1 MTLRAFWQDSYLLNH
16 NMRGQLNLIQRF
28 FGAIIYYCLRFEF
41 LGCTTDY
48 TTIDAGDPFAFDFG
62 EDESINWAYEAYS
75 NYHLVFNM
83 KQFYFNNLQNKEI
96 RIMPNSQYFMKF
108 DPNDRKWYSK
118 IDIEDDL
125 FPHRASQEW
134 LNRIKVSL
142 FSNT

>member
-1 MTLRAFWQDSYLLNH
+1 MN
-16 NMRGQLNLIQRF
+16 
-28 FGAIIYYCLRFEF
+28 F

-83 KQFYFNNLQNKEI
+83 KQFYFNNLENKEI

-125 FPHRASQEW
+125 FPHRASQE
-134 LNRIKVSL
+134 
-142 FSNT
+142 